1 MESKAF
7 AAEPVSHVPMCSQGT
22 VVISVARI
30 PVVAGSMVAGMAAM
44 TTIHTQMPPP
54 HWGSFALACR
64 QGFRA
69 IMLHCS
75 FFHVFLFIAKSLLD
89 SSVPNFS
96 TIIQCHPT
104 SSNTMSSRLF
114 CSNQPSVV
122 QYALK
127 NHNPGWGSAHL
138 R

>member
-30 PVVAGSMVAGMAAM
+30 PIVAGSMVAGMAAM

-64 QGFRA
+64 QGFHT
-69 IMLHCS
+69 IMLHRS
-75 FFHVFLFIAKSLLD
+75 FFHVFVFIAKSLLD

-96 TIIQCHPT
+96 TIIQSSNVIQHHPIPCLPDFSVPT
-104 SSNTMSSRLF
+104 SQVSSNM
-114 CSNQPSVV
+114 P
-122 QYALK
+122 
-127 NHNPGWGSAHL
+127 
-138 R
+138 